1 MDNALVNSQ
10 GGKQKYELLVGSPP
24 LFVSLVGNYTGPETG
39 NYKKINTIHKDSG
52 IECCPEKRACL
63 KLLFFFHSVVMKY
76 IVNHPRIFPQFITN
90 LILLYP

>member
-10 GGKQKYELLVGSPP
+10 GVKQVPP
-24 LFVSLVGNYTGPETG
+24 LFVSLVGNYTGPKTE

-63 KLLFFFHSVVMKY
+63 KLIFFS
-76 IVNHPRIFPQFITN
+76 
-90 LILLYP
+90 

>member
-10 GGKQKYELLVGSPP
+10 GVKQKYELLVGSPP

-63 KLLFFFHSVVMKY
+63 KLPFFFSQCCYEIYSKSPTHFSTV
-76 IVNHPRIFPQFITN
+76 HH
-90 LILLYP
+90 